1 MSSVDGTG
9 LDDLYTLFQG
19 AVGESEDATPEYD
32 TFLGQDRE
40 EPTDVD
46 PGEPN

>member
-1 MSSVDGTG
+1 VAVSSPDGTG
-9 LDDLYTLFQG
+9 LDDLYTLVQG

-40 EPTDVD
+40 EPTDTQ
-46 PGEPN
+46 PN